1 MDKLRIPAL
10 NQSKKDSIVF
20 VSSFVTDN
28 KFLTCNLVKVKN
40 ERLQT
45 RQYCYHICKHVYK
58 CIKCCLPFGG
68 VMLAFLS
75 VSLLKKQHKGV
86 TGKSGSQENVPHE
99 NKSHF
104 DEMIMISP
112 LYLTNMLSWILLELA
127 H

>member
-1 MDKLRIPAL
+1 MSDYRLDNIATISVNMFINVL
-10 NQSKKDSIVF
+10 NAAYPSV
-20 VSSFVTDN
+20 V
-28 KFLTCNLVKVKN
+28 L
-40 ERLQT
+40 
-45 RQYCYHICKHVYK
+45 
-58 CIKCCLPFGG
+58 CLP
-68 VMLAFLS
+68 FLS

-112 LYLTNMLSWILLELA
+112 LYLTNMLSWMLLELA